1 VAGAAGNA
9 AVAEAATLEAAGLTA
24 DEAAARAA
32 RPAAVDPSRM
42 RIAIAGHLVYDGA
55 AGGPVEVDR
64 ARVREAM
71 GGDEVLIRV
80 DVGLGDGT
88 GEAFGC
94 DLTEG
99 YVKENSEYT
108 S

>member
-1 VAGAAGNA
+1 MRAPAG
-9 AVAEAATLEAAGLTA
+9 
-24 DEAAARAA
+24 
-32 RPAAVDPSRM
+32 PPPVDPSRM
-42 RIAIAGHLVYDGA
+42 RIAIAGHLVYDGT
-55 AGGPVEVDR
+55 AGGPLPIDK

-71 GGDEVLIRV
+71 GGEEVLIRV

-99 YVKENSEYT
+99 YVRENSEYT